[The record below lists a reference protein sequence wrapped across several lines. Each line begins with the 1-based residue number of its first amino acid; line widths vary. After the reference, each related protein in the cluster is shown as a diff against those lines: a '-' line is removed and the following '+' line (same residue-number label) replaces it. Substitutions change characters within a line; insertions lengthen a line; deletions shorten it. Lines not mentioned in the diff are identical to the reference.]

1 MRFFLFLLLSLCSA
15 ATLIAQPVPT
25 QNDPPITND
34 DYQEIYNRIQSR
46 LTELGYPAGRAGNAA
61 WARGQ
66 YTLRY
71 EGASA
76 ASDFS
81 ADLTKLRNLYGA
93 GNVSVLGE
101 CGCSDDFRIYNIH
114 VTPLGGEEKGKGGSR
129 KVAQAIGQEEVEPN
143 YYIIPG
149 LNQLEANTPFNNLP
163 PNFAVVPSGKP
174 ALPVTVA
181 VLDTG
186 IDPYFQHPQ
195 TTKGHGPLYLWENNS
210 PDDPNDPFCLD
221 GDLFGWDFINND
233 NAPLDDHSHGT
244 HVASGIASQL
254 TSYAPDVNYRFM
266 AVKMLD
272 QAGVGTT
279 FHASCAVA
287 YAAYHKAD
295 VINASWGFYGERDAI
310 LQKAFAYAQARG
322 VATVTSAGNF
332 RKELSTTKHY
342 PSEFALE
349 TNPLRS
355 ILFVSASQT
364 GSGTNLWRRTN
375 FRSAP
380 LVPGMDFVA
389 ARGTNVTAL
398 VPSYFNIPN
407 NVGRKTG
414 TSVAAPLAT
423 ALAAHYRHLHP
434 GDGPVILRTNLLNE
448 INAQGAAA
456 SVAYL
461 GTMVPYRVFNWIVL
475 P

>member
-1 MRFFLFLLLSLCSA
+1 MRLFFFCLLLLGGIPY
-15 ATLIAQPVPT
+15 LQAQPVPT
-25 QNDPPITND
+25 ENDPPITND
-34 DYQEIYNRIQSR
+34 DYQEIYNRMKAR
-46 LTELGYPAGRAGNAA
+46 LTELGYPVGRAGNAA

-71 EGASA
+71 EGANA
-76 ASDFS
+76 VSDFA
-81 ADLTKLRNLYGA
+81 ADLKKLRNIYGA
-93 GNVSVLGE
+93 SNVTVLGE
-101 CGCSDDFRIYNIH
+101 CGCSDAFRIYNIN
-114 VTPLGGEEKGKGGSR
+114 VTPLGGEEKGKGGSS
-129 KVAQAIGQEEVEPN
+129 KLAQAIGQEEVEPN
-143 YYIIPG
+143 YYLIPG
-149 LNQLEANTPFNNLP
+149 LNQLNSNPPFNNLP
-163 PNFAVVPSGKP
+163 PNFTVVPSGKP
-174 ALPVTVA
+174 AAPVTIA

-195 TTKGHGPLYLWENNS
+195 TTNGRGPLYLWANSS
-210 PDDPNDPFCLD
+210 PDDPTDPFCLD
-221 GDLFGWDFINND
+221 GDLIGWDFINND

-244 HVASGIASQL
+244 HIASGIATQL
-254 TSYAPDVNYRFM
+254 ANNAPDVNYRFM

-287 YAAYHKAD
+287 YAAYHRAD

-310 LQKAFAYAQARG
+310 LRKTFKYAQNRG

-332 RKELSTTKHY
+332 RKELSMTKHY

-349 TNPLRS
+349 NNPLPS

-364 GSGTNLWRRTN
+364 GSGTDLWRRSN

-389 ARGTNVTAL
+389 AQGTDITAL
-398 VPSYFNIPN
+398 VPSYFNAPN
-407 NVGRKTG
+407 NLGRKTG
-414 TSVAAPLAT
+414 TSVAAPFAT
-423 ALAAHYRHLHP
+423 ALAAHYKHLHP
-434 GDGPVILRTNLLNE
+434 NHNPVLLRTTLLDQ
-448 INAQGAAA
+448 IRLQGAGA
-456 SVAYL
+456 SVNYN
-461 GTMVPYRVFNWIVL
+461 GNTVPYRVFDWIIL

>member
-1 MRFFLFLLLSLCSA
+1 MRFLLFLIVLLCSA
-15 ATLIAQPVPT
+15 ASLPAQSAPT

-34 DYQEIYNRIQSR
+34 DYQEIYTKMKAR

-71 EGASA
+71 EGANA
-76 ASDFS
+76 VSDFS
-81 ADLTKLRNLYGA
+81 SDLSKLKRIYGA
-93 GNVSVLGE
+93 GNVTVLGE

-114 VTPLGGEEKGKGGSR
+114 VTQLGGEEKGKGGRS

-143 YYIIPG
+143 YYLIPG
-149 LNQLEANTPFNNLP
+149 LNQLKSNSPFNSLP
-163 PNFAVVPSGKP
+163 VNFAVVPSNKP
-174 ALPVTVA
+174 ARPITIA

-195 TTKGHGPLYLWENNS
+195 TTNGRGPLYLWENDQPN
-210 PDDPNDPFCLD
+210 DPSDPFCLD
-221 GDLFGWDFINND
+221 DDLFGWDFINND
-233 NAPLDDHSHGT
+233 NAPVDDHSHGT
-244 HVASGIASQL
+244 HVASGIATQL
-254 TSYAPDVNYRFM
+254 TRHEPDVNYRFM

-310 LQKAFAYAQARG
+310 LRKSFAYAQNQG
-322 VATVTSAGNF
+322 IATITSAGNF
-332 RKELSTTKHY
+332 RKELSVTKHY

-349 TNPLRS
+349 TNPLAS
-355 ILFVSASQT
+355 ILFVSASKT
-364 GSGTNLWRRTN
+364 GGGTNLWRGTN

-389 ARGTNVTAL
+389 AMGTNITAL
-398 VPSYFNIPN
+398 IPNYFNAPN
-407 NVGRKTG
+407 NLGRKTG
-414 TSVAAPLAT
+414 TSVAAPFAT
-423 ALAAHYRHLHP
+423 ALAAHYKHLHP
-434 GDGPVILRTNLLNE
+434 NHTPMLLRTTLLDQIKLQGTGGS
-448 INAQGAAA
+448 INYSG
-456 SVAYL
+456 S
-461 GTMVPYRVFNWIVL
+461 TVPYRVFNWIIL

>member
-1 MRFFLFLLLSLCSA
+1 MRFILFSLLLACSLGQLSA
-15 ATLIAQPVPT
+15 QWVPT

-34 DYQEIYNRIQSR
+34 DYQEIYNKMKAK

-71 EGASA
+71 EGANAVSN
-76 ASDFS
+76 FS
-81 ADLTKLRNLYGA
+81 ADLRKLKKIYGA
-93 GNVSVLGE
+93 KNVTVLGE

-114 VTPLGGEEKGKGGSR
+114 VTPLGGEERGKGGSS

-143 YYIIPG
+143 YYLIPG
-149 LNQLEANTPFNNLP
+149 LNQLRSNSPFNSLP

-174 ALPVTVA
+174 AAPVTIA

-195 TTKGHGPLYLWENNS
+195 TTNGRGPLYLWENNL
-210 PDDPNDPFCLD
+210 PNDPNDPFCLD
-221 GDLFGWDFINND
+221 DDLFGWDFINND

-244 HVASGIASQL
+244 HVASGVATQL
-254 TSYAPDVNYRFM
+254 TLHVPDVNYRFM
-266 AVKMLD
+266 ALKMLD
-272 QAGVGTT
+272 MNGVGTT

-295 VINASWGFYGERDAI
+295 IINASWGFYGERDAI
-310 LQKAFAYAQARG
+310 LRKSFAYAQSRG
-322 VATVTSAGNF
+322 VATITSAGNF
-332 RKELSTTKHY
+332 RKELSSTKHY

-349 TNPLRS
+349 TTPLPS
-355 ILFVSASQT
+355 ILFVAASRT
-364 GSGTNLWRRTN
+364 GGGTSLWRGTN

-380 LVPGMDFVA
+380 LLPGMDFVA
-389 ARGTNVTAL
+389 ARGTNITAL
-398 VPSYFNIPN
+398 IPSYFNAPN
-407 NVGRKTG
+407 NLGRKTG
-414 TSVAAPLAT
+414 TSVAAPFAT
-423 ALAAHYRHLHP
+423 AIAANYRHLYP
-434 GDGPVILRTNLLNE
+434 ANSPVQLRTDVLNK
-448 INAQGAAA
+448 IRVQGA
-456 SVAYL
+456 L
-461 GTMVPYRVFNWIVL
+461 GTVNYSGTTVPYRVFNWVNF

>member
-1 MRFFLFLLLSLCSA
+1 MRFYLFSLILFCCLGTLA
-15 ATLIAQPVPT
+15 AQSVPA
-25 QNDPPITND
+25 QNDPPITNEN
-34 DYQEIYNRIQSR
+34 YREIYNKMKAKLRA
-46 LTELGYPAGRAGNAA
+46 LGYPAGRAGNAA

-66 YTLRY
+66 FTLRY
-71 EGASA
+71 EGGSA
-76 ASDFS
+76 VSDFS
-81 ADLTKLRNLYGA
+81 ADLAKLKKIYGRK
-93 GNVSVLGE
+93 NVTVLGE
-101 CGCSDDFRIYNIH
+101 CGCSDKFRIYNIH
-114 VTPLGGEEKGKGGSR
+114 VTQLGGEEKGKGGSQ
-129 KVAQAIGQEEVEPN
+129 KVSQAIGQEEVEPN

-149 LNQLEANTPFNNLP
+149 LNQLKSNSPFNNLP

-174 ALPVTVA
+174 ARPVTIA

-195 TTKGHGPLYLWENNS
+195 TTNGRGPLYLWENPAPNS
-210 PDDPNDPFCLD
+210 SSDEFCLD
-221 GDLFGWDFINND
+221 DDLFGWDFINDD

-244 HVASGIASQL
+244 HIASGIATQL
-254 TSYAPDVNYRFM
+254 HRHVNNVNYRFM

-287 YAAYHKAD
+287 YAAYNGAD

-310 LQKAFAYAQARG
+310 LHKAFAYAQGEG

-332 RKELSTTKHY
+332 RKELSVTKHY

-349 TNPLRS
+349 ANPLPS

-364 GSGTNLWRRTN
+364 GGGTSLWRGTN

-389 ARGTNVTAL
+389 SVGTNITAL
-398 VPSYFNIPN
+398 VPSYFNAPN
-407 NVGRKTG
+407 NLGRKTG
-414 TSVAAPLAT
+414 TSVAAPFAT
-423 ALAAHYRHLHP
+423 ALAAHYKHLHP
-434 GDGPVILRTNLLNE
+434 GHTPMQLRTTLLTE
-448 INAQGAAA
+448 INAQGTGGTIN
-456 SVAYL
+456 YL
-461 GTMVPYRVFNWIVL
+461 GTTIPYRVFIWINL